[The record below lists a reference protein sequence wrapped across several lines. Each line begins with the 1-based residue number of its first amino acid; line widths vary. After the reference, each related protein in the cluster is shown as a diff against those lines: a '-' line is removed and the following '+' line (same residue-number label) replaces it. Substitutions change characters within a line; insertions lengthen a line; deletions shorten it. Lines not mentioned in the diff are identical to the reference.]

1 MSNTSYSFKENSHM
15 KDIQGGEKKV
25 MKKILSVALSTA
37 MAFSMFASVAFGA
50 DAKLTPQQQFD
61 ALKAAGIVTGYPDG
75 TAGLDK
81 TITRAELATIIV
93 KAIDLEPV
101 PGVATYKDQN
111 YSVNHWAAKYIEAA
125 TEAGILTGKD
135 AVKQLFG
142 PNDNLTVQE
151 LAVVLVKA
159 LKLEVPAETNN
170 TATEWA
176 KGYVQAALDKGLI
189 ESGINYQANATRAQ
203 VVVAAHAIYEAN
215 QVPTVA
221 SYEVSEAGKVVEFK
235 LSNDEVVKVTLDE
248 ALAPNKET
256 EVKFSHNGHDYTH
269 KVTYVTTVA
278 QKVQTVS
285 AENLKE
291 VVVVFDGTVDKKSA
305 ENKLNYEVKDKKVDS
320 VKLSDDKTTVTI
332 LLADESDSVLANQK
346 ETELKVKNVKNEDG
360 TKTFEETV
368 KFTPVDVKIP
378 EIKEVVGLGTS
389 AFKVVFSEPVQKSDV
404 YASSNYK
411 VNGVSV
417 SGNVEYSYPNVAII
431 NASLPTGDHKLTVSN
446 IRDFSGLRI
455 APIEQSFTIAEDT
468 AAPEI
473 VSIKSNDLTE
483 IEIEFNETVK
493 TWGKVYHGVSGNTAE
508 KVEKRDNKLIVTF
521 PRSKPLAVTENT
533 IYVEAVTDYSGNKA
547 NREGKVNPT
556 LDTERP
562 TVNKVEV
569 KQDDATG
576 YHELEVH
583 FSKKVTKESAEKR
596 TNYTIKDKDGKAV
609 SGTGLDNDGHP
620 YSAPVYDAE
629 TNKVTVKLGTKLDTK
644 DYVLEVANV
653 VDTAYVANTMLPY
666 SVTFSAK
673 QTVGDAIT
681 RVWTIKEGNER
692 ILYVQ
697 FKSNVKTSGE
707 GRADLAEK
715 YQVNGKLLKDV
726 DVDIVS
732 GDTVRIKSTKN
743 DLNLVFANDGTLGTN
758 TLTASLIQDSDGNYF
773 KQNYNGVS
781 SHTLTKDV
789 SPNNKI
795 QLSEAKATSRTELK
809 VKFDG
814 KVNSFRADDFRVH
827 VRGDYAATTAA
838 QVIIPDSAELSTDG
852 VTLTLKFNDN
862 NKLPAY
868 IGTDAKVKVVASPST
883 SDAQGIAIVGG
894 FEIGLI
900 DEIRPEI
907 NDGLTV
913 KKAVGGTATAA
924 TYELILTAN
933 DLVQLGSLSD
943 IQKVVEVK
951 YNDDKLTITD
961 AQPLGRN
968 QFVLTVDLNPIDD
981 TRYFQVKI
989 NGEANKVLKAITDE
1003 QGNAFAEKAAG
1014 GHFKSSYTN

>member
-61 ALKAAGIVTGYPDG
+61 VLKSANIVAGYPDG

-101 PGVATYKDQN
+101 LGVATYKDKN
-111 YSVNHWAAKYIEAA
+111 YDVNHWAAKYIEAA
-125 TEAGILTGKD
+125 TQAGILTGKD

-151 LAVVLVKA
+151 LATVLVKA
-159 LKLEVPAETNN
+159 LKLEVPADTNN

-176 KGYVQAALDKGLI
+176 KGYVQAAINEGLI
-189 ESGINYQANATRAQ
+189 EAGINYQANATRAQ
-203 VVVAAHAIYEAN
+203 AIVAAYAIYEAN

-235 LSNDEVVKVTLDE
+235 LSNDEVVKVTLEE

-256 EVKFSHNGHDYTH
+256 EVKFTHNGNEYTH
-269 KVTYVTTVA
+269 KVTYVTTAA

-291 VVVVFDGTVDKKSA
+291 VVVVFDGTVDQKSA
-305 ENKLNYEVKDKKVDS
+305 ESKLNYEVKDQKVDS
-320 VKLSDDKTTVTI
+320 VKLSDDKTTVTV
-332 LLADESDSVLANQK
+332 LLQETSTLANQK
-346 ETELKVKNVKNEDG
+346 ETEVKVKNVKNEDG

-411 VNGVSV
+411 VDGVSV
-417 SGNVEYSYPNVAII
+417 SGNVEYSYPNVAIV

-446 IRDFSGLRI
+446 IRDFSGLKI

-483 IEIEFNETVK
+483 IEIEFNESVK
-493 TWGKVYHGVSGNTAE
+493 SWSKVYHGVSGNTAE

-521 PRSKPLAVTENT
+521 PQNKPLAVTENT
-533 IYVEAVTDYSGNKA
+533 VYVEGVTDYSGNKA
-547 NREGKVNPT
+547 NRDAKVNPT

-562 TVNKVEV
+562 TVQKVEV
-569 KQDDATG
+569 KQDDTTG
-576 YHELEVH
+576 YHSLEIH
-583 FSKKVTKESAEKR
+583 FSKKVKQTSAETR
-596 TNYTIKDKDGKAV
+596 TNYTIKDKDGKV
-609 SGTGLDNDGHP
+609 VTGTGLDKDGHP
-620 YSAPVYDAE
+620 YSAPDYDTE
-629 TNKVTVKLGTKLDTK
+629 TNKVTVKLGTKLDTN

-666 SVTFSAK
+666 SATFSAK

-681 RVWTIKEGNER
+681 RVWTTKEGNER
-692 ILYVQ
+692 TLYVQ
-697 FKSNVKTSGE
+697 YRTNVKTSGE

-715 YQVNGKLLKDV
+715 YTINDKALKDV
-726 DVDIVS
+726 DVDVVS
-732 GDTVRIKSTKN
+732 GDTVRIRSTKN
-743 DLNLVFANDGTLGTN
+743 DLNLEFDEVTGVPLATN
-758 TLTASLIQDSDGNYF
+758 VVVASLIQDADGNYF
-773 KQNYNGVS
+773 KENGRNSVS
-781 SHTLTKDV
+781 KTV
-789 SPNNKI
+789 SPTSKI
-795 QLSEAKATSRTELK
+795 AVTEAKATSRTELK

-814 KVNSFRADDFRVH
+814 KINSFNANDFRVH
-827 VRGDYAATTAA
+827 VRSDLAAPTASK
-838 QVIIPDSAELSTDG
+838 IITPNSASISADG
-852 VTLTLKFNDN
+852 LTLTLTFNDS

-868 IGTDAKVKVVASPST
+868 IGADAKVTVVASPST
-883 SDAQGIAIVGG
+883 SDAQGIAIAVN
-894 FEIGLI
+894 EVPLV
-900 DEIRPEI
+900 DEIRPEF

-913 KKAVGGTATAA
+913 GLVDAATAT
-924 TYELILTAN
+924 YKLILTGN
-933 DLVQLGSLSD
+933 D
-943 IQKVVEVK
+943 KVRVSTDLQDVRRAIEVK
-951 YNDDKLTITD
+951 YSDDTLTINNAYQQND
-961 AQPLGRN
+961 N
-968 QFVLTVDLNPIDD
+968 QLVIEVTLPSVDD
-981 TRYFQVKI
+981 TKYFRVNIKGAVNDAVK
-989 NGEANKVLKAITDE
+989 AVTDE
-1003 QGNAFAEKAAG
+1003 VNNAYADDSIG